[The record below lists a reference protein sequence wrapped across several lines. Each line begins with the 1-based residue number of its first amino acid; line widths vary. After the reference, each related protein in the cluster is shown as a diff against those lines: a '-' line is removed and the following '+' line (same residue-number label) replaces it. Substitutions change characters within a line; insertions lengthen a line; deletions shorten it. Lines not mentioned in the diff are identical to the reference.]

1 MDKRVVITGLGSISP
16 VGIGKDDFWNALTA
30 GRSAIQRITAFDV
43 SEYTSQI
50 AGEITDFEPKD
61 FMDAK
66 QAKRMDRFT
75 QFAVAAARLAL
86 EDSRFQVSQSNAER
100 VGVII
105 GSGIGGLSTLEAQ
118 HKILIEKGPQKVTPF
133 LVPMMIC
140 NIASGQVSITFGAK
154 GPNSCTVTACASS
167 AHAIGEAFELIK
179 RGAADA
185 CITGGAEACITP
197 LALAG
202 FCSMRALST
211 RNDEP
216 SKASRP
222 FDAKRDGFVMGE
234 GSGILILESLNSALR
249 REANIYAEIIGYGM
263 TGDAYHITA
272 PSPQGEGAARAMEA
286 ALNEAE
292 IEPHE
297 VDYINAHGTSTPYND
312 EFETMAIKDVFGKH
326 AYKLVISSTKSEIG
340 HLIGAAGGIELIVCA
355 LAINH
360 GVVPPT
366 INYEYPDPLCDLN
379 YVPNTALHRE
389 VRIAMS
395 NSLGFGGHNACLAIK
410 RYE

>member
-30 GRSAIQRITAFDV
+30 GRSGIQRITAFDV

-140 NIASGQVSITFGAK
+140 NIASGR
-154 GPNSCTVTACASS
+154 AS
-167 AHAIGEAFELIK
+167 FY
-179 RGAADA
+179 
-185 CITGGAEACITP
+185 
-197 LALAG
+197 
-202 FCSMRALST
+202 
-211 RNDEP
+211 
-216 SKASRP
+216 
-222 FDAKRDGFVMGE
+222 
-234 GSGILILESLNSALR
+234 
-249 REANIYAEIIGYGM
+249 NIW
-263 TGDAYHITA
+263 
-272 PSPQGEGAARAMEA
+272 
-286 ALNEAE
+286 
-292 IEPHE
+292 
-297 VDYINAHGTSTPYND
+297 
-312 EFETMAIKDVFGKH
+312 
-326 AYKLVISSTKSEIG
+326 SE
-340 HLIGAAGGIELIVCA
+340 
-355 LAINH
+355 
-360 GVVPPT
+360 
-366 INYEYPDPLCDLN
+366 
-379 YVPNTALHRE
+379 R
-389 VRIAMS
+389 S
-395 NSLGFGGHNACLAIK
+395 
-410 RYE
+410 